1 MTTAGPGE
9 EAALPPGQRAVSS
22 RPPLHYGRVPRLREQ
37 EWRLRVGGET
47 ADGGVRVLDREALAG
62 LPVVEVVGGVHC
74 VARTSVLGLR
84 WAGVRMRDVVDLAPP
99 QPGVRHV
106 LLAAARGYAAGVHL
120 EDLLHPDA
128 LLATH
133 RDGEPLTPEHGW
145 PARVVLPHL
154 YGFKGPKWVVELTYH
169 REPQQGWWESHG
181 YHQRGR
187 VALEERFAHQ
197 G

>member
-1 MTTAGPGE
+1 MTAARPDD
-9 EAALPPGQRAVSS
+9 EAQLPPGQRSVDD
-22 RPPLHYGRVPRLREQ
+22 RPALHYGRVPRLRER
-37 EWRLRVGGET
+37 EWRLSIGGET
-47 ADGGVRVLDREALAG
+47 ADGGVRVVDRETLSG
-62 LPVVEVVGGVHC
+62 LPFVEVVGGVHC
-74 VARTSVLGLR
+74 VAGTSVLGVR
-84 WAGVRMRDVVDLAPP
+84 WGGVRMRDLVALAPP
-99 QPGVRHV
+99 QAGARQV
-106 LLAAARGYAAGVHL
+106 LLAAVRGYAACVHL

-133 RDGEPLTPEHGW
+133 RDGAPLAPEHGW

-169 REPQQGWWESHG
+169 SQPQQGWWESHG

-187 VALEERFAHQ
+187 VALDERFAHQ